1 MTISIRRPGFGG
13 YARSVTGASFMVV
26 IDDVSKG
33 VALFF
38 ASSAAVHRCVRSLLS
53 ILVEVW
59 AQSKVLGDRL
69 KCVLSL
75 FLAPELIKVHK
86 YCLAAIAAPMK
97 FEESP

>member
-1 MTISIRRPGFGG
+1 M
-13 YARSVTGASFMVV
+13 ASR
-26 IDDVSKG
+26 K
-33 VALFF
+33 
-38 ASSAAVHRCVRSLLS
+38 ASRYSLLLQLQFRCVRSLLS

-69 KCVLSL
+69 KYVLSL